1 MDKMKAVY
9 FQRIRDHERREVIL
23 GAHIRELE
31 AALESIWNDPTTSP
45 SALRAKA
52 YAAWS
57 PAQLCQHVWVD
68 SPDVSDIHCVKCS
81 APQRGNAE

>member
-9 FQRIRDHERREVIL
+9 FQQIRDHERREVIL
-23 GAHIRELE
+23 GAYIRELE

-57 PAQLCQHVWVD
+57 PARQIPRHANGDSFPITPSGGTVD
-68 SPDVSDIHCVKCS
+68 DT
-81 APQRGNAE
+81 